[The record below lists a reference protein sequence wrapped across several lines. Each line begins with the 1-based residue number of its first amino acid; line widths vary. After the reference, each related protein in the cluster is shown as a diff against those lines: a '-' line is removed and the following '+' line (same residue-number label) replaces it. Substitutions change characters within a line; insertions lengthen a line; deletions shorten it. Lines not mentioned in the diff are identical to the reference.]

1 MAASD
6 RMTTRCCGLREGNQI
21 FIRVITASNSYVVG
35 RTYVIPLPAGQAL
48 PQIPVGGFKSEAE
61 IAGLRGAQVIDEYG
75 VIPGAR
81 PEIYAF
87 VRENVQRNL
96 YRIPLQ

>member
-1 MAASD
+1 
-6 RMTTRCCGLREGNQI
+6 MTESGGFGQDDHKVLWPAEGNQI

-61 IAGLRGAQVIDEYG
+61 IAGLRGSAK
-75 VIPGAR
+75 
-81 PEIYAF
+81 
-87 VRENVQRNL
+87 
-96 YRIPLQ
+96 